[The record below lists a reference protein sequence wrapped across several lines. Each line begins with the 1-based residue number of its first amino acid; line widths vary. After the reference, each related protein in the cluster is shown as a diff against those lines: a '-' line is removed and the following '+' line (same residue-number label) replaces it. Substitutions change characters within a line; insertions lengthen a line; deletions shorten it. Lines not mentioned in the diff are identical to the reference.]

1 MLKLTYKDYVIY
13 FTSACL
19 KEPFHLHVNS
29 PIPCRSG
36 AAKLWIS
43 KDREY
48 IIEDQGQFSKE
59 ELSKLYKKFIKN
71 NLSSF
76 ETDWRESSGVK
87 VIVYSSKFE
96 SFTNNFG

>member
-43 KDREY
+43 KDKDY
-48 IIEDQGQFSKE
+48 IIEDPGQFSKE
-59 ELSKLYKKFIKN
+59 ELSRLFKKFIRS
-71 NLSSF
+71 NLAAF
-76 ETDWRESSGVK
+76 ETDWKNSAGIE
-87 VIVYSSKFE
+87 VIIYSSKFE
-96 SFTNNFG
+96 SYTSEFG